1 MKFVDLQAGA
11 GAAPAGRWA
20 LVYATVDAPLG
31 ALLASV
37 ATRVRGPVFGCTSS
51 SGVFTPRGFE
61 RGAFALVAE
70 ADDPRAEIVMRA
82 CSASQARRAAR
93 EAAQTITSK
102 LERRPDVLLLHATPG
117 FEERLLE
124 GLDEAFE
131 GAPVPTFGGSAAD
144 DDLSGRWSIFSGA
157 KREREGFVLAGFTSD
172 RPVHGAFV
180 SGYVPGRQRGT
191 VTRAAGR
198 VVWEIDRRPA
208 AEVYDEWLGGALA
221 GVRAT
226 GGVVLGATTL
236 HPLGRAVDRVGS
248 MSRYL
253 LSHPH
258 ELRPDGALTLFTD
271 VATGDELV
279 LMIGSEASL
288 LDRTEQVVARALPRG
303 APKPRGGILVYCGG
317 CVMTIG
323 ERAREVGTTYHRAL
337 GEAPF
342 VGAATFGEVGCFTGP
357 SPTNRHGNLMCDTV
371 LFE

>member
-11 GAAPAGRWA
+11 AGQGARWA
-20 LVYATVDAPLG
+20 LVYSTVDAPLA
-31 ALLASV
+31 ALLAGVS
-37 ATRVRGPVFGCTSS
+37 TKVRGPVFGCTSS

-61 RGAFALVAE
+61 RGAFALVGE
-70 ADDPRAEIVMRA
+70 ADDPSAEAIMRPCGA
-82 CSASQARRAAR
+82 VQARRAAR
-93 EAAQTITSK
+93 DAAQEIAVR
-102 LERRPDVLLLHATPG
+102 LGRRPDVLLLHATPG

-124 GLDEAFE
+124 GLDDAFE
-131 GAPVPTFGGSAAD
+131 GAAPPTFGGSAAD
-144 DDLSGRWSIFSGA
+144 DDLSGKWSIFVGA
-157 KREREGFVLAGFTSD
+157 KREREGFVLVGFASE
-172 RPVHGAFV
+172 RRVHGAFV

-198 VVWEIDRRPA
+198 VVFEIDGRPA
-208 AEVYDEWLGGALA
+208 AEVYDDWLGGALA
-221 GVRAT
+221 GARAT

-258 ELRPDGALTLFTD
+258 ELRADGALTLFTD
-271 VATGDELV
+271 VTTGDELV

-303 APKPRGGILVYCGG
+303 APRPRGGVLVYCGG

-323 ERAREVGTTYHRAL
+323 ERAREVGTTYYRAI